1 MTAILGY
8 SDLLL
13 QQELDDGEREE
24 FLYTIQR
31 NGHHLLGIINDI
43 LDLSK
48 IEAGKMTIEQIE
60 TSPYALVSEVA
71 SLMRARAIAK
81 NLSLEVEYRESIPE
95 TIRTDPTR
103 LRQILINLLGNA
115 VKFTELGGV
124 RLVVQLIDSTD
135 ASNPHMGFEVIDTGV
150 GMTPEQWAA
159 IFQPFAQA
167 DNSMTRRFGGTGL
180 GLTISRRFAR
190 MLGGDIRGKS
200 TPQKGS
206 SFLVTIETGPLKG
219 IHMLDPASEAVRPID
234 KMSSDTATPDTRLAG
249 RVLLAEDGPDNQRL
263 IAFLLRN
270 RGASVTVAEDGQI
283 AIDKYS
289 QAHDAGE
296 PFDCILM
303 DMQMP
308 ILDGYGAARQLRAIG
323 CRTPIIALTAHA
335 MRGDRDKCIDAGCD
349 DYLTKPIDRADLI
362 EKSHGRE
369 RYGKGV

>member
-1 MTAILGY
+1 L
-8 SDLLL
+8 
-13 QQELDDGEREE
+13 
-24 FLYTIQR
+24 
-31 NGHHLLGIINDI
+31 
-43 LDLSK
+43 
-48 IEAGKMTIEQIE
+48 
-60 TSPYALVSEVA
+60 
-71 SLMRARAIAK
+71 
-81 NLSLEVEYRESIPE
+81 
-95 TIRTDPTR
+95 
-103 LRQILINLLGNA
+103 
-115 VKFTELGGV
+115 
-124 RLVVQLIDSTD
+124 
-135 ASNPHMGFEVIDTGV
+135 
-150 GMTPEQWAA
+150 
-159 IFQPFAQA
+159 
-167 DNSMTRRFGGTGL
+167 
-180 GLTISRRFAR
+180 
-190 MLGGDIRGKS
+190 
-200 TPQKGS
+200 
-206 SFLVTIETGPLKG
+206 
-219 IHMLDPASEAVRPID
+219 
-234 KMSSDTATPDTRLAG
+234 SSDTATPDTRLAG

-270 RGASVTVAEDGQI
+270 RGASVTVAENGQI